1 MNRKPLISLLLAFG
15 FILGI
20 KDGYIALWKDGE
32 ADPRVFPYRAEMLPE
47 QDRSRLE
54 QGIRIEKGSELERL
68 IEDYLS

>member
-1 MNRKPLISLLLAFG
+1 MKRKTLISLLLALG
-15 FILGI
+15 FLLGI

-32 ADPRVFPYRAEMLPE
+32 AQPRVFPYRADMLPE

-54 QGIRIEKGSELERL
+54 QGVRIEEGSELERL